1 MAKVKCEYCG
11 AFIDDSE
18 EKCPNCNAVNA
29 NFKRYVPTT
38 PKTIEE
44 LKGWYA
50 ARNLPDESITRFFI
64 GKDIKEPKAF
74 GIYKDG
80 ENFIVYKNKA
90 NGSRAIRYKGT
101 DEAYAVNELYLK
113 LKSEILNQKSRNIS
127 RGNVR
132 RDNKGKKNNIFSIIL
147 FIIYI
152 INTLITGL
160 WFPNWVLFI
169 LLALGITALVFFERD
184 HKKLIISLGILIAL
198 SFGLIFGNMF
208 LYHRHDGYY
217 SFKNAYYYVQ
227 GRDIYYYDDYGWSY
241 YDSYDNFS
249 DYADYTYISDEYIES
264 EPYSD
269 FSESFYYDD
278 GWSSSS
284 SSSDYSSYDNDYD
297 WDSGSDWDSGGSDW
311 DSDW

>member
-1 MAKVKCEYCG
+1 MVE
-11 AFIDDSE
+11 
-18 EKCPNCNAVNA
+18 
-29 NFKRYVPTT
+29 
-38 PKTIEE
+38 
-44 LKGWYA
+44 
-50 ARNLPDESITRFFI
+50 
-64 GKDIKEPKAF
+64 AF
-74 GIYKDG
+74 GNTHFLLICIYYPTYAFKVGEAVRDG
-80 ENFIVYKNKA
+80 K
-90 NGSRAIRYKGT
+90 
-101 DEAYAVNELYLK
+101 
-113 LKSEILNQKSRNIS
+113 
-127 RGNVR
+127 
-132 RDNKGKKNNIFSIIL
+132 
-147 FIIYI
+147 
-152 INTLITGL
+152 
-160 WFPNWVLFI
+160 
-169 LLALGITALVFFERD
+169 
-184 HKKLIISLGILIAL
+184 ISLGILIAL